1 MALYWSAMYSANVN
15 ELPGWDVYR
24 LDSYFISKGVGTFS
38 VSGNHPNQIKLVVVS
53 SSAIQVQ
60 RVLPPLP
67 PMNREVNHSSSLS
80 CVH

>member
-1 MALYWSAMYSANVN
+1 MTLYWSAMYSANVH

-24 LDSYFISKGVGTFS
+24 LDSDFISERVGTFS
-38 VSGNHPNQIKLVVVS
+38 GWGNHPNQIKLLVS

-60 RVLPPLP
+60 RVLPPVPL
-67 PMNREVNHSSSLS
+67 MNREVNHSSSLS